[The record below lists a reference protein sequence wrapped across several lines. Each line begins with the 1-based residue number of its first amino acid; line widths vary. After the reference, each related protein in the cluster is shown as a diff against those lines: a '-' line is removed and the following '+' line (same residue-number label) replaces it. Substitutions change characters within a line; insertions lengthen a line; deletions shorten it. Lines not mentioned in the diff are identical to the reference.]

1 MNINITKFSS
11 NNKKLALSMAGIL
24 FVLWV
29 AQPYISNWTDSTKTI
44 SDAESSQSAT
54 ATNPLGVLSTENGVA
69 DPFKEHIQQN
79 GLSNKLGS
87 ASELGSPASAEVD
100 PFKAQLEIQKK
111 QGQTSSISPF
121 GK

>member
-1 MNINITKFSS
+1 MNMNITKFSS
-11 NNKKLALSMAGIL
+11 NNQKLALFMAGIL
-24 FVLWV
+24 FVLWL
-29 AQPYISNWTDSTKTI
+29 AQPYISNWTDSTRTL
-44 SDAESSQSAT
+44 SAAESSKPAIP
-54 ATNPLGVLSTENGVA
+54 TNPVGVMSTENAVP

-79 GLSNKLGS
+79 GLSNKLGI
-87 ASELGSPASAEVD
+87 ASELGSPASAGVD